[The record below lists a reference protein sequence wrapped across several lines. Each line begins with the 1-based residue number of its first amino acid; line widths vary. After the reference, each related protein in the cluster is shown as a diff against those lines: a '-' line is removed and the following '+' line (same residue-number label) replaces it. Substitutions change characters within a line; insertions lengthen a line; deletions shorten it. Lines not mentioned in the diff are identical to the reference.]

1 MPAMTS
7 PPESPA
13 RLPDDLIAQLA
24 RRGGTRAFAAQTVL
38 ISEGDTSQSVYIVLD
53 GRVKVFTSNDEGRS
67 IVLAEL
73 GAGDYF
79 GELSI
84 DGEPRSAS
92 VMTLEATRCCIVQ
105 RAEWE
110 AFLAEHPP
118 FAVHLTQRLMRQ
130 VRRLTEQVRALALQD
145 VYTRVA
151 RLLNDASQPEG
162 QHRVVPHRMTQQ
174 DIAERVGASRE
185 MVNRVMKELT
195 TGDYVA
201 QDGERR
207 LQILKPL
214 PERW

>member
-1 MPAMTS
+1 MNQPADDDT
-7 PPESPA
+7 
-13 RLPDDLIAQLA
+13 RLPDDLLAQFA

-38 ISEGDTSQSVYIVLD
+38 LHEGDTSQSVYIVLD
-53 GRVKVFTSNDEGRS
+53 GRVKVFASNEEGRA

-73 GAGDYF
+73 GAGEYF

-92 VMTLEATRCCIVQ
+92 VMTLEPTRCCIVQ
-105 RAEWE
+105 RAEWG

-118 FAVHLTQRLMRQ
+118 FAAHLMHRLMRQ

-151 RLLNDASQPEG
+151 RLLNDASHPEG
-162 QHRVVPHRMTQQ
+162 DHRVVPHRMTQQ

-195 TGDYVA
+195 TGGYVA
-201 QDGERR
+201 LDGERR
-207 LQILKPL
+207 LQILKRL

>member
-1 MPAMTS
+1 MPVMTT
-7 PPESPA
+7 PTEDHT
-13 RLPDDLIAQLA
+13 RLPDDLIVQLA

-38 ISEGDTSQSVYIVLD
+38 LSEGDTSQSVYIVLD
-53 GRVKVFTSNDEGRS
+53 GRVKVFASDDEGRT

-73 GAGDYF
+73 GAGEYF

-92 VMTLEATRCCIVQ
+92 VMTLEPTRCCIVQ

-110 AFLAEHPP
+110 AFLTEHPA
-118 FAVHLTQRLMRQ
+118 FAANLAHRLMRQ

-151 RLLNDASQPEG
+151 RLLTNASQPEG
-162 QHRVVPHRMTQQ
+162 DHHVVPHRMTQQ

-195 TGDYVA
+195 TGGYVA
-201 QDGERR
+201 LDSERR
-207 LQILKPL
+207 LQILKRL